1 MTRIL
6 IFLLSFLLLSCQSRQ
21 ANNSHAVSSG
31 FENEKSYK
39 EIVCFVYH
47 RFGDERFPSTNI
59 TIEDFKAHLVW
70 LTNNNYQ
77 VLNLSDAIEY
87 LSNDTP
93 VKKTAV
99 ITIDDGYKSFFNN
112 GLPLL
117 GKYQFPATLF
127 VNTETVGGRD
137 YMSWSELKEAADNNI
152 EIGNHTHT
160 HAYFLNKEPSQ
171 RYTDFEN
178 DLSTAQQLI
187 KKNLGVTP
195 KVFAYPYGEF
205 DQKMKSILKSNGFTG
220 AAAQNSGVMN
230 SNMDKLQIPRF
241 PMSEDYAAMFDGK
254 ATMQALKVNNKV
266 PEENLIPSDI
276 NKPLLTITI
285 NTEGLITDQLQC
297 FAQGGACKLKI
308 IDRNIDQLTL
318 TLQSTHSLA
327 TRRRTLYTL
336 TVPDSAGNWHW
347 FSHLWV
353 NNSVR

>member
-1 MTRIL
+1 MIRIS
-6 IFLLSFLLLSCQSRQ
+6 IFLLSFLLLACQSRQ
-21 ANNSHAVSSG
+21 TNNANPVNSGS
-31 FENEKSYK
+31 ENEKSYK

-47 RFGDERFPSTNI
+47 RFGDDRFPSTNI
-59 TIEDFKAHLVW
+59 TIEDFTTHLVW
-70 LTNNNYQ
+70 LTNNKYQ

-93 VKKTAV
+93 VKNTAV

-117 GKYQFPATLF
+117 NKYQFPATLF
-127 VNTETVGGRD
+127 INTETVGGGD
-137 YMSWSELKEAADNNI
+137 YMDWPELKEAVNNKI
-152 EIGNHTHT
+152 EIGNHTHS

-171 RYTDFEN
+171 RYADFES
-178 DLSTAQQLI
+178 DLSMAQQLI

-205 DQKMKSILKSNGFTG
+205 DQKMKTILKSNGFSG

-230 SNMDKLQIPRF
+230 NGMDNLQIPRF
-241 PMSEDYAAMFDGK
+241 PMSQDYAAMFDGK
-254 ATMQALKVNNKV
+254 ASMQALKVINKV
-266 PEENLIPSDI
+266 PEENLIPSGI
-276 NKPLLTITI
+276 NKPQLTITI

-297 FAQGGACKLKI
+297 FVQGGACQLKI
-308 IDRNIDQLTL
+308 IDQTTGQMTL

-336 TVPDSAGNWHW
+336 TAPDSAGNWHW

-353 NNSVR
+353 NNSVK